1 MFIKILVSKEERYG
15 IKNSFKDYI
24 EYNDDDVIRPLS
36 MKLPQMTGY
45 IGKFE
50 GNTTMSFKINS
61 LNAKVATI

>member
-15 IKNSFKDYI
+15 IKNSFEDYI